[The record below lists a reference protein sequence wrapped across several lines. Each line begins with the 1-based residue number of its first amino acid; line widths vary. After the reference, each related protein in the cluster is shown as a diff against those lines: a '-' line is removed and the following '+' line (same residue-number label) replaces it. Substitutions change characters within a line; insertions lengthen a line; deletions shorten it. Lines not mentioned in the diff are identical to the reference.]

1 MDLKLSFH
9 LEIIFFQL
17 VSLILIAPIG
27 FIFGD
32 FEIFK
37 SIFVG
42 GVVFF
47 IVFLFY
53 YLYTLSD
60 YTKTSTT
67 VFINKIKIAVA
78 MKFILTV
85 SLFVFVYRH
94 FEIDLVSVF
103 VTFIFLYIENL
114 VILGFVYTNNL

>member
-17 VSLILIAPIG
+17 ASLILIAPIG

-60 YTKTSTT
+60 YDKTSTT

-85 SLFVFVYRH
+85 SLLVFVYRH

>member
-60 YTKTSTT
+60 YNKTSTT
-67 VFINKIKIAVA
+67 VFIHKIKIAVA

>member
-27 FIFGD
+27 FIFGY

-60 YTKTSTT
+60 YNKTSTT